1 MRRSLMLA
9 AAGMIAFANAAA
21 AKEPAPAIA
30 GPGNVALAEVLDVAK
45 PYPNLVLQV
54 RLQLVRANLK
64 REQVKCSGG
73 RFSSQWTNL
82 GGAHLAPYQCPIGKR
97 TLVISAAQT
106 FFDRNGRKV
115 RSDDPQLVS
124 KAATVKENGL
134 TWKWK

>member
-1 MRRSLMLA
+1 MRRCLILA
-9 AAGMIAFANAAA
+9 AAGVIAFASTVA
-21 AKEPAPAIA
+21 AKEPASGTA
-30 GPGNVALAEVLDVAK
+30 GLASLALTEVLDVAK

-73 RFSSQWTNL
+73 RFSPQWTNL

-106 FFDRNGRKV
+106 FFDRSGRKL
-115 RSDDPQLVS
+115 RSDDPQLFS

>member
-1 MRRSLMLA
+1 MCRCLILT
-9 AAGMIAFANAAA
+9 AAGVIALASTVA
-21 AKEPAPAIA
+21 AKEPAPGTA
-30 GPGNVALAEVLDVAK
+30 GLGNVALAEVLDVAK

-73 RFSSQWTNL
+73 RFSPQWTNL

-115 RSDDPQLVS
+115 RSDDPQLAS